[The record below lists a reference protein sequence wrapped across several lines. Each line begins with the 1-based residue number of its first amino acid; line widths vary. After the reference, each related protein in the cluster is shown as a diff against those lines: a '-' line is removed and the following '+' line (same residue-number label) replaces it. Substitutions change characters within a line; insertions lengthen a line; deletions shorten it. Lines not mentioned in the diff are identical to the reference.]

1 MRVDFKGLIPSFYVN
16 LDGSMMFDVMYVRP
30 PDVAS

>member
-1 MRVDFKGLIPSFYVN
+1 MRVDFKELIPSFYVS
-16 LDGSMMFDVMYVRP
+16 LDGPAMFDVMYVRP